1 MLRKISGGLL
11 SAALVLGAS
20 AWPAG
25 AAVVVGDKPV
35 LSFKAANGGSQV
47 SLDQFKGKIIV
58 VDFWATWCGPC
69 MAEAD
74 HMVQV
79 NSTYAPKGLQFVGI
93 SLDQD
98 VQAMRRVAQEKG
110 FNWPQ
115 MCDGQMWKTPPA
127 VTWGV
132 HGIPSTFII
141 GPDGDVLWNGHP
153 ATIDAA
159 LADAFKKHPPRLV
172 DAKVLA
178 DAMATADK
186 IEAALKEGGQASAI
200 KLLANVPAAARLDT
214 KLAERMTEIEKQ
226 LEAYA
231 SKSLAEV
238 EPLIENK
245 QYVDAAGRLN
255 DLTRALGGLPAG
267 VTAKKRLAELLS
279 NPEAKAQF
287 EAAQKAKTAE
297 DELGIAKRL
306 QSDGKDE
313 AAYMKFKSVAAS
325 FAGTPAADQAKAA
338 VAAYE
343 KNPALVQKANE
354 AAAAG
359 KAKGIMGM
367 AENYAKIGRADL
379 AKKKYQEVIAAYPGT
394 SYAKAAQDAMDE
406 LDRKGK

>member
-1 MLRKISGGLL
+1 
-11 SAALVLGAS
+11 
-20 AWPAG
+20 
-25 AAVVVGDKPV
+25 
-35 LSFKAANGGSQV
+35 
-47 SLDQFKGKIIV
+47 
-58 VDFWATWCGPC
+58 
-69 MAEAD
+69 
-74 HMVQV
+74 
-79 NSTYAPKGLQFVGI
+79 
-93 SLDQD
+93 
-98 VQAMRRVAQEKG
+98 
-110 FNWPQ
+110 
-115 MCDGQMWKTPPA
+115 
-127 VTWGV
+127 
-132 HGIPSTFII
+132 
-141 GPDGDVLWNGHP
+141 
-153 ATIDAA
+153 
-159 LADAFKKHPPRLV
+159 
-172 DAKVLA
+172 
-178 DAMATADK
+178 
-186 IEAALKEGGQASAI
+186 
-200 KLLANVPAAARLDT
+200 VPAAARLDT

-231 SKSLAEV
+231 AKSLAEV

-245 QYVDAAGRLN
+245 QYVDAAGKLN

-297 DELGIAKRL
+297 EELGIAKRL

-379 AKKKYQEVIAAYPGT
+379 AKKKYQEVITAYPGT
-394 SYAKAAQDAMDE
+394 SFAKAAQDAIDE